1 MRNEPDSQPAPEQLA
16 PRWVRVAGA
25 WSWPLVGVGIIGWAI
40 LRVLAQ
46 MPTLVIALLVALL
59 LTVVLQPLLRLTG
72 RWHWPRLPAAVAVVL
87 GFVALGGAALTLVIT
102 TVASGLHGSY
112 RHIREGIVRIS
123 DWLAA
128 GPLKVNP
135 ARLDAWV
142 AQAEQWLT
150 SHAGDLGHGV
160 VSLGA
165 SALEL
170 AVGLLVCL
178 LSTILLLADGGR
190 LWRSAT
196 SWLQPRPRE
205 AIRHASQAG
214 WHALGAYVHTQ
225 SVIAL
230 LEGIVIGI
238 TGALLGVPFAAAM
251 GVLVFI
257 TAFIP
262 IIGILIAGLVCVGL
276 TLLTKTWV
284 AAVVMLV
291 VVVVVHELELHVLQP
306 WLMGHAVSVHPLA
319 VIVGV
324 TAGSM
329 LAGVAGALFSVPL
342 LAFGNAA
349 LRSLAHEQPPGDV
362 EPEPVP
368 QTPV

>member
-1 MRNEPDSQPAPEQLA
+1 MSIDNNPSPPPEQLA
-16 PRWVRVAGA
+16 PRWVRMTGV
-25 WSWPLVGVGIIGWAI
+25 WSWALIGLGIIGWAI
-40 LRVLAQ
+40 LQVLAR
-46 MPTLVIALLVALL
+46 MPALVIALLIALL
-59 LTVVLQPLLRLTG
+59 LTVLLQPLLRITG
-72 RWHWPRLPAAVAVVL
+72 RWRWPRLLAAVLVVF
-87 GFVALGGAALTLVIT
+87 GFVVLGGAALTLVIT
-102 TVASGLHGSY
+102 TVANGLRGSY
-112 RHIREGIVRIS
+112 RHIADGIVRIS
-123 DWLAA
+123 DWLANS
-128 GPLKVNP
+128 PLKLDA
-135 ARLDAWV
+135 ARLDAW
-142 AQAEQWLT
+142 ALQAEQWLT
-150 SHAGDLGHGV
+150 SHAADLGHGV
-160 VSLGA
+160 VSIGA

-190 LWRSAT
+190 LWHSAT
-196 SWLQPRPRE
+196 GLLQPRPRE

-225 SVIAL
+225 SLIAL
-230 LEGIVIGI
+230 LEGIAIGI
-238 TGALLGVPFAAAM
+238 TGALLAVPFAAAM

-262 IIGILIAGLVCVGL
+262 IIGILIAGAVCVGL

-342 LAFGNAA
+342 IAFGNAA
-349 LRSLAHEQPPGDV
+349 VRSLARERPPG
-362 EPEPVP
+362 EAQPEPVRDAP
-368 QTPV
+368 A